1 MIKSCL
7 PLLALAAV
15 SVLPFQSAE
24 AHCQIPCGI
33 YNDQNRLDDL
43 RTDFTTIEKSVTK
56 INELTDAH
64 DVARWTMNK
73 EQHAES
79 IMNAVEDYYLSQRLK
94 VDEMESNKEA
104 YIEKLVLCHK
114 LIVHA
119 MKCKQSKDM
128 ADVKQ
133 LDETLT
139 AFTKA
144 FAVKE

>member
-1 MIKSCL
+1 MIKRL
-7 PLLALAAV
+7 IPFFAVAALAVVPVQTAD
-15 SVLPFQSAE
+15 

-56 INELTDAH
+56 INELTDVFA
-64 DVARWTMNK
+64 VTRWTMNK
-73 EQHAES
+73 EQHCES
-79 IMNAVEDYYLSQRLK
+79 IMTAVEDYYLSQRLK
-94 VDEMESNKEA
+94 LDEMESDKEA
-104 YIEKLVLCHK
+104 YMKKLVLCHK

-139 AFTKA
+139 EFTKA
-144 FAVKE
+144 FAAK